1 MGEGWVVSLGF
12 LAALTSSPA
21 SCLRL
26 ITLRSGR
33 VGAGTAGVDAVC
45 GDGAGMGIVGASD
58 TGPGAGAGVVRRRAR
73 SRTIKIVA
81 M

>member
-1 MGEGWVVSLGF
+1 MGF

-26 ITLRSGR
+26 IILRSGR
-33 VGAGTAGVDAVC
+33 VGAGTASVDVVC
-45 GDGAGMGIVGASD
+45 GDGAGMGTVGASD

-81 M
+81 K